1 MPHPSNQP
9 NQITGSPIG
18 KPSNQ
23 PSAKTSKMFK
33 YSKTMES
40 KSSKVLNPKAG
51 KKVGMMSLQ
60 AKHAKAAFSNLGEGS
75 KDGSVS
81 TEVFNE
87 GKPHSGEDYRLFHPG
102 N

>member
-1 MPHPSNQP
+1 
-9 NQITGSPIG
+9 
-18 KPSNQ
+18 
-23 PSAKTSKMFK
+23 
-33 YSKTMES
+33 
-40 KSSKVLNPKAG
+40 
-51 KKVGMMSLQ
+51 LQ

>member
-1 MPHPSNQP
+1 
-9 NQITGSPIG
+9 
-18 KPSNQ
+18 
-23 PSAKTSKMFK
+23 MFK

-75 KDGSVS
+75 KDVS
-81 TEVFNE
+81 GPTEVLTNGGGKYSK

>member
-1 MPHPSNQP
+1 
-9 NQITGSPIG
+9 
-18 KPSNQ
+18 
-23 PSAKTSKMFK
+23 
-33 YSKTMES
+33 
-40 KSSKVLNPKAG
+40 VLNPKAG

-81 TEVFNE
+81 TE
-87 GKPHSGEDYRLFHPG
+87 GKPHSGEDYRLFHSG